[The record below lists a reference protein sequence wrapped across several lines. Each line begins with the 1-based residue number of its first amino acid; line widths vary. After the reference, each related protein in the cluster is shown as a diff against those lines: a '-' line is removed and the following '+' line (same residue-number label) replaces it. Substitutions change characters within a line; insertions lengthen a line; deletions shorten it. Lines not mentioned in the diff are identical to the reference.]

1 MKTLTFVLYFVAILG
16 LIEANWRVIDDYGNS
31 NFDNNDK
38 QNFLRY
44 ARSAMS
50 QRGRYS
56 AKMRF
61 LTQKMESNFGGYW
74 HRFYGV
80 FAAHW
85 RSYKSITVQKAAP
98 NEIFCFQRF

>member
-1 MKTLTFVLYFVAILG
+1 MKTLTFVLYFVAILS
-16 LIEANWRVIDDYGNS
+16 LIEAWRVT
-31 NFDNNDK
+31 
-38 QNFLRY
+38 QNTGFSSAEQSKFLRY

-61 LTQKMESNFGGYW
+61 LRQKMESNFGGYW
-74 HRFYGV
+74 HCFYGV
-80 FAAHW
+80 FAGSW
-85 RSYKSITVQKAAP
+85 RSYKSITVQKAP